1 MNAKERKRQY
11 KIKLSKKIKEEETN
25 EREELSSKL
34 NSCNKYEIYG
44 NLRERPQEK
53 DGEKE
58 GEMRENKRGD
68 VTENE
73 RIYKSD

>member
-1 MNAKERKRQY
+1 
-11 KIKLSKKIKEEETN
+11 L
-25 EREELSSKL
+25 REE
-34 NSCNKYEIYG
+34 
-44 NLRERPQEK
+44 PQER

-58 GEMRENKRGD
+58 GEMREDKRGD